1 MFIKEDQ
8 LKNCSVVR
16 KSIASKAAV
25 LNYSEEAVERCYI
38 EKFSETS
45 NENIRC
51 RVLLLIKLKAVL
63 SEQLFHTKMTPP
75 QVFSSILP
83 KRFQSC

>member
-1 MFIKEDQ
+1 MFIKEEQ

-25 LNYSEEAVERCYI
+25 LNYSEEAVERCSI
-38 EKFSETS
+38 KKFSETS

-51 RVLLLIKLKAVL
+51 RVLLLTKLKADL
-63 SEQLFHTKMTPP
+63 SEQLFHTKMTPA
-75 QVFSSILP
+75 QVFSSIFS